1 MYSYE
6 YANATSG
13 WMKNGYFLDYMGNSR
28 LRTGTFSTTWETLG
42 FAKRAMLNG
51 INSHGAWYS

>member
-28 LRTGTFSTTWETLG
+28 LRKEGYAQWSQFT
-42 FAKRAMLNG
+42 
-51 INSHGAWYS
+51 